1 MARTNSWQ
9 FDWRH
14 ALLNSDLP
22 CRQKLTLLTLAH
34 HMNTKHRYA
43 FPSLNT
49 LARES
54 SQSRNTVIKYINL
67 SCEQGWIHKRQP
79 KTKGRGWPTN
89 HYYTKIPNE
98 VVQPKVGYA
107 DEVVQKQSGG
117 SAKTDQGSAT
127 SVDSNLHNNLHN
139 NLHITNSDLDENRKA
154 LRNAISGKPTDT
166 NYSTQPTKCSPNGGP
181 QKAINHVDPKLLSTL
196 EVSTDKTSTEYAWD
210 LITKACEEKGLDP
223 KILADDLSK
232 EDYKAIRSGELTL
245 EGLQVHAETLV
256 RRS

>member
-1 MARTNSWQ
+1 MAATYSWQ

-43 FPSLNT
+43 FPSLDT

-54 SQSRNTVIKYINL
+54 GQCRNTVIKYIDL
-67 SCEQGWIHKRQP
+67 SCEEGWIQKRP
-79 KTKGRGWPTN
+79 YKAKGRAWRQN
-89 HYYTKIPNE
+89 HYYAKIPNE
-98 VVQPKVGYA
+98 VVQPKVDYV
-107 DEVVQKQSGG
+107 DKVLQKQSGG
-117 SAKTDQGSAT
+117 SAKTGEGSAT

-181 QKAINHVDPKLLSTL
+181 QKAIHHVDPKLLSSP
-196 EVSTDKTSTEYAWD
+196 EVSSGSANDYSVD
-210 LITKACEEKGLDP
+210 N
-223 KILADDLSK
+223 ILSR
-232 EDYKAIRSGELTL
+232 ESG
-245 EGLQVHAETLV
+245 
-256 RRS
+256 